1 MAFASSSTTTTR
13 NAPLLIVSTSSAPTP
28 ESSDLSIP
36 PAKRI
41 LGAAKSLFA
50 TKGYELTTTA
60 MIARQAGT
68 SESQIIKYYENK
80 EGVLVAVFN
89 EAWSRITQQL
99 EPLRSIV
106 LGADRLEAMVGVMLN
121 FFRADPALQ
130 ELMLFEGRRLRRE
143 GDLLLTSGYL
153 SFVRIVDEALRE
165 MHSAGQLRPELNVE
179 ATRSALIGMF
189 EGMLRDQTLAAR
201 SSYPAQYSLEAMH
214 VIFRTAMQAF
224 VVRAT

>member
-1 MAFASSSTTTTR
+1 
-13 NAPLLIVSTSSAPTP
+13 LLIVSSSSTSTP
-28 ESSDLSIP
+28 ESLDLSVP

-41 LGAAKSLFA
+41 LEAAKSLFA

-60 MIARQAGT
+60 MMARHAGS
-68 SESQIIKYYENK
+68 SESQIMKYFENK

-89 EAWSRITQQL
+89 DAWSRITQQL

-106 LGADRLEAMVGVMLN
+106 SGADRLEAVVGVMLN
-121 FFRADPALQ
+121 FFRAEPALE
-130 ELMLFEGRRLRRE
+130 ELMLFEGRRIRRE

-165 MHSAGQLRPELNVE
+165 MQSAGHLRPELNIE

-189 EGMLRDQTLAAR
+189 EGMLRDQILAAR
-201 SSYPAQYSLEAMH
+201 SNYPAQYSLEAMQL
-214 VIFRTAMQAF
+214 IFRTAMQAF
-224 VVRAT
+224 AIKESDSSRPVPSS

>member
-1 MAFASSSTTTTR
+1 M
-13 NAPLLIVSTSSAPTP
+13 STSSAPSP
-28 ESSDLSIP
+28 ASPDLSVP

-41 LGAAKSLFA
+41 LEAAKSLFA
-50 TKGYELTTTA
+50 SKGYDLTTTA
-60 MIARQAGT
+60 LIARQAGT

-106 LGADRLEAMVGVMLN
+106 SGADRLEAVVGVMLN
-121 FFRADPALQ
+121 FFRAEPALQ
-130 ELMLFEGRRLRRE
+130 EVMLFEGRRIRRE

-165 MHSAGQLRPELNVE
+165 MQAAGHLLPELNVE

-201 SSYPAQYSLEAMH
+201 SSYPAQYSLASMH
-214 VIFRTAMQAF
+214 MVFRTAMQAF
-224 VVRAT
+224 VVKRRE

>member
-1 MAFASSSTTTTR
+1 
-13 NAPLLIVSTSSAPTP
+13 VSTSSAPTP
-28 ESSDLSIP
+28 ENPDLSVP

-41 LGAAKSLFA
+41 LEAAKSLFA
-50 TKGYELTTTA
+50 TKGYDLTTTA

-89 EAWSRITQQL
+89 GAWSRITQQL

-106 LGADRLEAMVGVMLN
+106 SGADRLEAVVGVMLN

-130 ELMLFEGRRLRRE
+130 ELMLFEGRRIRRE

-165 MHSAGQLRPELNVE
+165 MQVAGQLRPELNVE

-189 EGMLRDQTLAAR
+189 EGMLRDQTVAAR
-201 SSYPAQYSLEAMH
+201 SNYPAQYSLEAMQA
-214 VIFRTAMQAF
+214 IFRTAMQAF
-224 VVRAT
+224 LVRARE

>member
-1 MAFASSSTTTTR
+1 MSSSF
-13 NAPLLIVSTSSAPTP
+13 APTP
-28 ESSDLSIP
+28 EGPDLSVP
-36 PAKRI
+36 PSKRI
-41 LGAAKSLFA
+41 LEAAKSLFA
-50 TKGYELTTTA
+50 TKGYDLTTTA
-60 MIARQAGT
+60 LIARNAGT

-106 LGADRLEAMVGVMLN
+106 SGADRLEAVVGVMLN
-121 FFRADPALQ
+121 FFRAEPALQ
-130 ELMLFEGRRLRRE
+130 ELMLFEGRRIRRE

-165 MHSAGQLRPELNVE
+165 MQSAGQLRSELNIE

-201 SSYPAQYSLEAMH
+201 SNYPAQYSLEAMQ
-214 VIFRTAMQAF
+214 VIFRVAMQAF
-224 VVRAT
+224 VVRAGE

>member
-1 MAFASSSTTTTR
+1 M
-13 NAPLLIVSTSSAPTP
+13 STSSAPIP
-28 ESSDLSIP
+28 ESPDLSVP

-41 LGAAKSLFA
+41 LEAAKSLFA
-50 TKGYELTTTA
+50 TKGYDLTTTA

-89 EAWSRITQQL
+89 GAWSRITQQL

-106 LGADRLEAMVGVMLN
+106 SGADRLEAVVGVMLN

-130 ELMLFEGRRLRRE
+130 ELMLFEGRRMRRE

-153 SFVRIVDEALRE
+153 SFVRIVDETLQE
-165 MHSAGQLRPELNVE
+165 MQAVGQLRPELNVE
-179 ATRSALIGMF
+179 AMRSALIGMF
-189 EGMLRDQTLAAR
+189 EGMLRDQTVAAR
-201 SSYPAQYSLEAMH
+201 SNYPAQYSLQDMH
-214 VIFRTAMQAF
+214 GIFRTAMQAF
-224 VVRAT
+224 AVKARE

>member
-1 MAFASSSTTTTR
+1 MSSSA
-13 NAPLLIVSTSSAPTP
+13 APVPETP
-28 ESSDLSIP
+28 DLSLP

-41 LGAAKSLFA
+41 LQAAKSLFA
-50 TKGYELTTTA
+50 TKGYDLTTTA

-68 SESQIIKYYENK
+68 SESQIIKYFENK
-80 EGVLVAVFN
+80 EGVLVSVFN
-89 EAWSRITQQL
+89 DAWTRITQQL

-106 LGADRLEAMVGVMLN
+106 SGADRLEAVVGVMLN
-121 FFRADPALQ
+121 FFRAEPALQ
-130 ELMLFEGRRLRRE
+130 EVMLFEGRRIRRE

-165 MHSAGQLRPELNVE
+165 MQSAGQLRPELNVE

-201 SSYPAQYSLEAMH
+201 SNYPAQYSLEAIH
-214 VIFRTAMQAF
+214 LIFRTAMQAF
-224 VVRAT
+224 LVR

>member
-1 MAFASSSTTTTR
+1 M
-13 NAPLLIVSTSSAPTP
+13 STSSAPTP
-28 ESSDLSIP
+28 ESPDLSVP

-41 LGAAKSLFA
+41 LEAAKSLFA
-50 TKGYELTTTA
+50 TKGYDLTTTA

-89 EAWSRITQQL
+89 GAWSRITQQI

-106 LGADRLEAMVGVMLN
+106 AGADRLEAMVGVMLN

-130 ELMLFEGRRLRRE
+130 ELILFEGRRIRRE

-153 SFVRIVDEALRE
+153 SFVRIVDEALQE
-165 MHSAGQLRPELNVE
+165 MQVAGHLRPELNIE

-189 EGMLRDQTLAAR
+189 EGMLRDQTVAAR
-201 SSYPAQYSLEAMH
+201 SNHPPQYSLQDMH
-214 VIFRTAMQAF
+214 VIFRTAMGAF
-224 VVRAT
+224 LVKAGEQ

>member
-1 MAFASSSTTTTR
+1 MSSSF
-13 NAPLLIVSTSSAPTP
+13 APTP
-28 ESSDLSIP
+28 ESPDLNVP

-41 LGAAKSLFA
+41 LEAAKSLFA
-50 TKGYELTTTA
+50 TKGYDLTTTA
-60 MIARQAGT
+60 LIARQAGT

-106 LGADRLEAMVGVMLN
+106 SGADRLEAVVGVMLN
-121 FFRADPALQ
+121 FFRAEPALQ
-130 ELMLFEGRRLRRE
+130 EVMLFEGRRIRRE

-153 SFVRIVDEALRE
+153 SFVRIVDEALHE
-165 MHSAGQLRPELNVE
+165 MQAAGHLRPELNVE

-189 EGMLRDQTLAAR
+189 EGMLRDQTLATR
-201 SSYPAQYSLEAMH
+201 SSYPAQYSLESMH
-214 VIFRTAMQAF
+214 VIFRRAMQAF
-224 VVRAT
+224 VVKAGE

>member
-1 MAFASSSTTTTR
+1 
-13 NAPLLIVSTSSAPTP
+13 VSTSFAPTP
-28 ESSDLSIP
+28 DGPDLSVP

-41 LGAAKSLFA
+41 LEAAKSLFA
-50 TKGYELTTTA
+50 TKGYDLTTTA
-60 MIARQAGT
+60 LIARQAGT

-121 FFRADPALQ
+121 FFRADPPLQ

-165 MHSAGQLRPELNVE
+165 MQSAGQLRPELNIE

-201 SSYPAQYSLEAMH
+201 SNYPAQYSLEAMH
-214 VIFRTAMQAF
+214 VIFRMAMQAF
-224 VVRAT
+224 VVRAREQ

>member
-1 MAFASSSTTTTR
+1 
-13 NAPLLIVSTSSAPTP
+13 
-28 ESSDLSIP
+28 
-36 PAKRI
+36 
-41 LGAAKSLFA
+41 
-50 TKGYELTTTA
+50 

-89 EAWSRITQQL
+89 GAWSRITQQL

-106 LGADRLEAMVGVMLN
+106 SGADRLEAVVGVMLN

-130 ELMLFEGRRLRRE
+130 ELMLFEGRRIRRE

-153 SFVRIVDEALRE
+153 SFVRIVDEALQE
-165 MHSAGQLRPELNVE
+165 MQVAGQLRPELNVE

-189 EGMLRDQTLAAR
+189 EGMLRDQTVAAR
-201 SSYPAQYSLEAMH
+201 SNYPAQYSLQDMH
-214 VIFRTAMQAF
+214 GIFRTAMEAF
-224 VVRAT
+224 VVKARE